1 MSDAQLLDAAL
12 RSIGAALLHS
22 LWQGALLGG
31 GHRPRVASARRRPAV
46 DPLSGRLRRAGA
58 DGGRVDGHRLA
69 DRGPARPRGP
79 AAARA
84 GAAAPAL
91 GPAGPFDFSPAIR
104 PISRAD
110 LEAGAPSWRYRL
122 ESWSMALVPVWLL
135 GVCGL
140 SLRLA
145 LAWLWVERVRR
156 ARSCRWPRP

>member
-1 MSDAQLLDAAL
+1 MSDAQLLEVAL

-31 GHRPRVASARRRPAV
+31 VAALVLRALGGSRPSIRYLVACTGLALMVVAWTATAWQTAAQLVPEAR
-46 DPLSGRLRRAGA
+46 
-58 DGGRVDGHRLA
+58 
-69 DRGPARPRGP
+69 

-110 LEAGAPSWRYRL
+110 LEAGAP
-122 ESWSMALVPVWLL
+122 
-135 GVCGL
+135 
-140 SLRLA
+140 
-145 LAWLWVERVRR
+145 
-156 ARSCRWPRP
+156 